1 MIYDIPNKTFIGW
14 KPLWIR
20 FDKIDGIIR
29 IDDGTRYLF
38 NIVWHKNVTLF
49 TTEVDVISLKSG
61 IIYIFSHYVRK
72 IKVASYDSL
81 RIEKTLTLHVLILI
95 ESVLK
100 KDKNYY
106 YYKIFLEKFPSIK

>member
-1 MIYDIPNKTFIGW
+1 M
-14 KPLWIR
+14 
-20 FDKIDGIIR
+20 
-29 IDDGTRYLF
+29 
-38 NIVWHKNVTLF
+38 TLF
-49 TTEVDVISLKSG
+49 TTEVDVISLKSS

-81 RIEKTLTLHVLILI
+81 RIEKTLPLHNVLILI